1 MLLFVLPGLAIG
13 CIGIFDTSAS
23 KRLHLLEDSTEVVR
37 GRRAKPSTLLVLGC
51 ALLDRRDNLHIEGD
65 AIEFLKRWYRFQI
78 VQSMAKQ

>member
-23 KRLHLLEDSTEVVR
+23 KRLPLLEA
-37 GRRAKPSTLLVLGC
+37 RRWYVDRCAKSSTLLVLGC

-78 VQSMAKQ
+78 LQSVAKQ